1 MSIRA
6 EPPSGSAAD
15 RVARRGADRPVL
27 IMTICGSL
35 RAGSVNGAVLRT
47 AATLLPPGVT
57 IDAYDGVGRLPFY
70 NPDDDAEP
78 LDPAV
83 ADYRR
88 RIRLADAVLFSTPE
102 YAGALPGAFKNALD
116 WMVGGVEI
124 AGKPVAWI
132 NPSTGPVR
140 AADAYGSLRKVFR
153 FIQPRIVEAA
163 CVDIPVFR
171 RQIGPDG
178 LIPDPNIQLMLA
190 AAVAALAE
198 AARQPAGDGEHQL
211 G

>member
-1 MSIRA
+1 MTPTGPPPLTSNAPRTGHSD
-6 EPPSGSAAD
+6 EPPV
-15 RVARRGADRPVL
+15 R

-35 RAGSVNGAVLRT
+35 RSGSVNGAVLR
-47 AATLLPPGVT
+47 AVATLLPPGV
-57 IDAYDGVGRLPFY
+57 IVDAWDGNGRLPFY
-70 NPDDDAEP
+70 NPDDDVEP
-78 LDPAV
+78 LDPVV

-88 RIRLADAVLFSTPE
+88 RIRRADAVLFSTPE

-132 NPSTGPVR
+132 NPSTGPTG
-140 AADAYGSLRKVFR
+140 AADAYGSLRTVFR

-163 CVDIPVFR
+163 CVDVPVFR

-178 LIPDPNIQLMLA
+178 LIPDPAIRERIA
-190 AAVAALAE
+190 GAVSTLAE
-198 AARQPAGDGEHQL
+198 AVRHPAGSERPL
-211 G
+211 A

>member
-1 MSIRA
+1 LNVTISHD
-6 EPPSGSAAD
+6 EAD
-15 RVARRGADRPVL
+15 DQRLR

-35 RAGSVNGAVLRT
+35 RAGSVNAAVLRT
-47 AATLLPPGVT
+47 VAELLPPGVDV
-57 IDAYDGVGRLPFY
+57 DAYDGTGHLPFF
-70 NPDDDAEP
+70 NPDDDVEP

-124 AGKPVAWI
+124 ADKPVAWI
-132 NPSTGPVR
+132 NPSTGPTG
-140 AADAYGSLRKVFR
+140 AADAYDSLRKVFR

-163 CVDIPVFR
+163 CLDVPVFR
-171 RQIGPDG
+171 RQIGPDR
-178 LIPDPNIQLMLA
+178 LIPDPMIRERIAGAIATLA
-190 AAVAALAE
+190 S
-198 AARQPAGDGEHQL
+198 AARERRPTI
-211 G
+211 